1 MRNKWTLDKCMAI
14 ALRYESL
21 AKYRLENNDAYLSA
35 IRNGW
40 INTIKKEFPE
50 NRVTKWSDKKTVI
63 IEAKKYNSRTEFRN
77 GSKGAYEAAYKNGYL
92 DEACVHMKIKI
103 RTNFERIWTKEKCIA
118 EALKYDNRKDFQM
131 KSPGAYNACG
141 KRGLNCIDEVCGHMK
156 VKLKN
161 WTKGEIVNVAK
172 NYKTRGEFAKKSKGA
187 YLFALRRGW
196 LNEICIDKEP
206 VLNTWTK
213 NKVLKLAK
221 ECKTRTEFNK
231 KSGSALQ
238 YAKRNGF
245 YEQACKHMKP
255 IGNLYK
261 RMIYVYEFSDKS
273 AYIGLTYKESK
284 RKYEHLYEKRGPVAS
299 HIKRTKIKPIYKV
312 LHDYIEIEKATKLE
326 QKFIDEYKMKG
337 WNILNSVSGGALGGN
352 KVIWT
357 KAKCHEI
364 ARKFTNKIDFYNSL
378 EFSGAR
384 QAASKHGW
392 MEEICSHM
400 KGNVRWSID
409 KCIIEAKKFK
419 TKTEF
424 QRGAGGAYN
433 FASRNNLLDVM
444 WKNLKK

>member
-1 MRNKWTLDKCMAI
+1 MNNKWTLEKCMAI
-14 ALRYESL
+14 AVKYETL
-21 AKYRLENNDAYLSA
+21 AKFRLENNGAYLSA
-35 IRNGW
+35 LRNDW
-40 INTIKKEFPE
+40 MIEIKKKFPE
-50 NRVTKWSDKKTVI
+50 NKVTRWSNKNIVI
-63 IEAKKYNSRTEFRN
+63 KEAKKYKSRTEFRI

-92 DEACVHMKIKI
+92 DEACVDMKNKAQ
-103 RTNFERIWTKEKCIA
+103 TNFLRIWTKEKCIL
-118 EALKYDNRKDFQM
+118 EALKYENRKEFQK

-141 KRGLNCIDEVCGHMK
+141 KRGFNCIDEVCSHMK
-156 VKLKN
+156 VNLKN
-161 WTKGEIVNVAK
+161 WTKEEIINEASK
-172 NYKTRGEFAKKSKGA
+172 YKTRGEFAKKSKGA
-187 YLFALRRGW
+187 YLFALRREW
-196 LNEICIDKEP
+196 LNEVCIDKEP

-213 NKVLKLAK
+213 SRVIKIAK
-221 ECKTRTEFNK
+221 ECNTKAEFNK
-231 KSGSALQ
+231 KAGSAVQ

-261 RMIYVYEFSDKS
+261 RMIYVYEFNDKS

-284 RKYEHLYEKRGPVAS
+284 RKYEHLYEKRGPVAR
-299 HIKRTKIKPIYKV
+299 HIEMTKTKPKYKV
-312 LHDYIEIEKATKLE
+312 LNDYVEVEKATKLE
-326 QKFIDEYKMKG
+326 QKFIETYRNNG

-352 KVIWT
+352 KVFWT
-357 KAKCHEI
+357 KEECYKVAL
-364 ARKFTNKIDFYNSL
+364 KFTNKVDFYYSK
-378 EFSGAR
+378 EFSGAK

-400 KGNVRWSID
+400 KGNIRWTVE